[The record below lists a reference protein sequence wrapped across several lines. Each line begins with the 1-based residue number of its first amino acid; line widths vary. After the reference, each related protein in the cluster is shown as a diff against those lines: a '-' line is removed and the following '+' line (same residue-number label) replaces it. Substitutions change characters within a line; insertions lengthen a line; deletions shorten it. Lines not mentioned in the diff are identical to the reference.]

1 MPSSFQTMPSSF
13 LVVLEHSNRSAD
25 APQNRG
31 RALARVVE
39 AHPALVPLLDYCATD
54 PAQIA
59 LAVGMVY
66 AGEED
71 GQDDLDEIDLG
82 PSEWF
87 EPSAGLAAVQRA
99 RLAIE
104 SNPAGIAAVVYDPAL
119 YAQDI
124 LADLEAI
131 EQVLTAA
138 LQQETRFH
146 FLQSA

>member
-1 MPSSFQTMPSSF
+1 MPSCF
-13 LVVLEHSNRSAD
+13 LVVLEHTIRSNSVDASAD
-25 APQNRG
+25 KG
-31 RALARVVE
+31 HALALLVE
-39 AHPALVPLLDYCATD
+39 AHPALAPLLDFCATD

-104 SNPAGIAAVVYDPAL
+104 TNPASIAAVVYDPAL
-119 YAQDI
+119 HAQDI
-124 LADLEAI
+124 VADLEAI
-131 EQVLTAA
+131 EQA
-138 LQQETRFH
+138 LSRAMQQETRFH

>member
-1 MPSSFQTMPSSF
+1 MPSSF

-31 RALARVVE
+31 RALALIVE

-87 EPSAGLAAVQRA
+87 EPSAGLAAVRRA

-104 SNPAGIAAVVYDPAL
+104 TNPASIAAVVYDPAL
-119 YAQDI
+119 HAQDI
-124 LADLEAI
+124 VADLEAI
-131 EQVLTAA
+131 EQTLTAA